1 MKRTTLTLLMVLC
14 VVCGWAQKND
24 VVWETPSALCNL
36 GSSSAEFS
44 VTKVELKDDE
54 TVMHVHAEFIP
65 HYWIKFA
72 SDSFLR
78 TSDGKQYNITN
89 GKPTNEKESLIEMDS
104 LFWMDDSG
112 KAELA
117 LHFQPVP
124 KDAKEID
131 FIEGY
136 GEGAFRF
143 WNIHE
148 KGKNVLP
155 KELQNMKYKNA
166 EVLPDAK
173 IHKGTATVRFKMVGY
188 KPEMNLKVVIWDF
201 EPLASCDDLVM
212 EVPFNEQGIAVAEI
226 PLHLVRTAFFDVA
239 NKHQARCLIAPGETT
254 ECIIV
259 PEAEEKERFL
269 FNGFMA
275 RTNTEIYRE
284 SIKEENAS
292 LLYDDLQKC
301 TTGKERIDYLERRMQ
316 TRTAEINKRKDLA
329 ESSKQLLRMNAEY
342 EFDLW
347 ATDFQHKYYRLSAEL
362 GKITPAKNAE
372 EYSAYMKEFAE
383 MLNLSDCMHIYD
395 LELECVTAPYAT
407 CSPEYWSIFPYKR
420 LSRNYPAREL
430 TFNESILA
438 VKCFINQL
446 DAEAY
451 GFYMDNLTDPDCK
464 AVVDE
469 YNAEQER
476 IRQSLSRQNNTYYL
490 TLDDIAPEQTLST
503 ILEKYKGKTVLVD
516 VWATWCGPCRQ
527 GHKAMA
533 PVKEELKGQDIV
545 YVYISAPSSP
555 LATWQKMIPEI
566 PGEHYFINQKQY
578 DYIMSEIYHSD
589 GIPTYGI
596 YDREGN
602 QTFTQIGFSGAEKLK
617 EELQK
622 AMKY

>member
-1 MKRTTLTLLMVLC
+1 MKRTTLSLLLVLC
-14 VVCGWAQKND
+14 VVCGWSQKKD
-24 VVWETPSALCNL
+24 VVWNNPSALCNL
-36 GSSSAEFS
+36 GSSSATFS

-65 HYWIKFA
+65 HYWIQFA

-104 LFWMDDSG
+104 FFWMDDSG

-124 KDAKEID
+124 KDTKEID

-148 KGKNVLP
+148 KRKNVLP
-155 KELQNMKYKNA
+155 KELQNIKYNNA

-173 IHKGTATVRFKMVGY
+173 INKGTATVKLQMLDY
-188 KPEMNLKVVIWDF
+188 KPEMNLKAKIYNI
-201 EPLASCDDLVM
+201 EPLASSEYLEL
-212 EVPFNEQGIAVAEI
+212 EVPFNNQGIAVAEI
-226 PLHLVRTAFFDVA
+226 PLYLVRTAFFNVA
-239 NKHQARCLIAPGETT
+239 NVKETKCLIAPDETT
-254 ECIIV
+254 ECLIV
-259 PEAEEKERFL
+259 PDAEEKGRL
-269 FNGFMA
+269 IFNGFMA

-284 SIKEENAS
+284 GIKKENAN

-301 TTGKERIDYLERRMQ
+301 TTGKERVDCLERRMR
-316 TRTAEINKRKDLA
+316 TRIAEINKRKDLA
-329 ESSKQLLRMNAEY
+329 ESTKQLLRMEEENDFEQ
-342 EFDLW
+342 W
-347 ATDFQHKYYRLSAEL
+347 ATGFAYQYYRLSAEL
-362 GKITPAKNAE
+362 GKITPAKNSE
-372 EYSAYMKEFAE
+372 EYSAYMKEFAK

-395 LELECVTAPYAT
+395 FELECVTAPYAT
-407 CSPEYWSIFPYKR
+407 CSPVYWYIFPYKR

-438 VKCFINQL
+438 AKCFINQL
-446 DAEAY
+446 DPEVY

-464 AVVDE
+464 AIVDE

-476 IRQSLSRQNNTYYL
+476 IRQSLSQQNNTYYL

-503 ILEKYKGKTVLVD
+503 ILEKYKGKTVFVD
-516 VWATWCGPCRQ
+516 VWATWCGPCRA

-533 PVKEELKGQDIV
+533 PVKEDLKGQNIV

-555 LATWQKMIPEI
+555 VATWQKMIPEI
-566 PGEHYFINQKQY
+566 PGEHYFLNPKQY
-578 DYIMSEIYHSD
+578 NYIMKEIFHSE

-596 YDREGN
+596 YNREGN
-602 QTFTQIGFSGAEKLK
+602 QTYTKIGFPGAELMK
-617 EELQK
+617 EELLK
-622 AMKY
+622 ATK